1 MNDQSDVAGYMEP
14 GGKNATLIYILY
26 LVSIIVGITSIVGVI
41 LAYLN
46 KGKAAEWVDTHYTYQ
61 IRTFWIGFL
70 FSIIGVVLMFVFIGI
85 FVLLATLVWAII
97 RCIKGLQL
105 AGRGEPI
112 PNPQTWM
119 F

>member
-1 MNDQSDVAGYMEP
+1 MNDQTDVAGYMDP

-26 LVSIIVGITSIVGVI
+26 LVSILVGVTAIIGVI

-46 KGKAAEWVDTHYTYQ
+46 KGKAQEWVESHYVYQ
-61 IRTFWIGFL
+61 IRTFWIGLLYSF
-70 FSIIGVVLMFVFIGI
+70 IGFVLTFVFIGV
-85 FVLLATLVWAII
+85 FVLIATLVWYII

-105 AGRGEPI
+105 AGRNEPVS
-112 PNPQTWM
+112 NPGTWM

>member
-1 MNDQSDVAGYMEP
+1 MNDQTDVAGYMEP
-14 GGKNATLIYILY
+14 GGKNVTLIYILY
-26 LVSIIVGITSIVGVI
+26 LVSIIVGITSIIGVI
-41 LAYLN
+41 FAYLN
-46 KGKAAEWVDTHYTYQ
+46 KGKAAEWVDSHYIYQ

-70 FSIIGVVLMFVFIGI
+70 FSIIGIVLMFVFIGI

-105 AGRGEPI
+105 AARSEEI
-112 PNPQTWM
+112 PNPRTWL